1 MSVTTTPDLA
11 AITTRQQA
19 TWSTG
24 DYSII
29 GARISL
35 TSEHLVD
42 TADLRSGD
50 RVLDVAC
57 GSGNASLAA
66 ARAACRVTGVDYVP
80 SLLERARTRAAAEGF
95 AIDFMT
101 GDAQALPFD
110 DASFDAAIS
119 VFGVMFAPDHQ
130 TTADE
135 MMRVTRS
142 GGTIAVANWTPDGF
156 IGQLLKTV
164 GMHVPPPP
172 GVRPGV
178 LWGDQSHVEELF
190 GAGASAMRSHRCSYV
205 FRYPSAEAFVEEF
218 RRYYGPVNKAFEAAG
233 DRAEALN
240 DDMLALIRAS
250 DRRGDGGAIA
260 VPSTYLETVVTRR

>member
-1 MSVTTTPDLA
+1 MTTTSTPDLA

-29 GARISL
+29 GARIAL

-66 ARAACRVTGVDYVP
+66 ARAGCEVTGIDYVP
-80 SLLERARTRAAAEGF
+80 SLLDRARTRAEAEGF
-95 AIDFMT
+95 AIEFTT
-101 GDAQALPFD
+101 GDAQALPFA

-119 VFGVMFAPDHQ
+119 VVGAMFAPDHQ
-130 TTADE
+130 ATAGE
-135 MMRVTRS
+135 MLRVTRS

-156 IGQLLKTV
+156 VGQLLKTV
-164 GMHVPPPP
+164 GAHVPPPP
-172 GVRPGV
+172 GVVPGV
-178 LWGDQSHVEELF
+178 LWGDQSHIEELF
-190 GAGASAMRSHRCSYV
+190 GAGATAIRNHRRTYV
-205 FRYPSAEAFVEEF
+205 FRYPSAEALVEEF
-218 RRYYGPVNKAFEAAG
+218 RLYYGPVNKAYEAAG
-233 DRAEALN
+233 DDARAL
-240 DDMLALIRAS
+240 DSDFLALVRAS
-250 DRRGDGGAIA
+250 DRRGGGGPVAIPA
-260 VPSTYLETVVTRR
+260 TYLETVVTRR